1 MLSTKK
7 ILNDINQVTDKDL
20 VTIDESERT
29 PKIFFDKHQGL
40 IKFTGRAMPDNAKL
54 FFAPLLEWIERYVQS
69 PQERTCAQFNLEYFN
84 SSASKLIMQMI
95 ATLKEVKNK
104 GKELNI
110 EWYYMEDDDDM
121 LDTGKTFEEL
131 TELEFE
137 YFCY

>member
-7 ILNDINQVTDKDL
+7 ILNDINQVTDKDV

-40 IKFTGRAMPDNAKL
+40 IKITGRAMPDNAKL
-54 FFAPLLEWIERYVQS
+54 FFVPLLEWIERYVQS
-69 PQERTCAQFNLEYFN
+69 PQERTCAHFDLEYFN

-95 ATLKEVKNK
+95 ATLKKVKNK

-110 EWYYMEDDDDM
+110 EWHYMEDDDDM

-131 TELEFE
+131 TELDFE
-137 YFCY
+137 YFSY